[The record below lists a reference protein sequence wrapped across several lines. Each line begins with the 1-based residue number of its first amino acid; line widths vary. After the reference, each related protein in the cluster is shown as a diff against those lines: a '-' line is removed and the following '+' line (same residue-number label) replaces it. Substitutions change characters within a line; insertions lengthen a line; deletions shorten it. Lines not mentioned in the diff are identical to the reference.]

1 MSISSISLFCGSCNN
16 AKPEYKAAAADFG
29 RICALKGITLYFGGA
44 SIGLMVEAS
53 RAALAS
59 GGCVVGIVPEIFSN
73 SSVID
78 TTLEE
83 LITVPSMSE
92 RKQLL
97 EKSADAFVVLP
108 GGYGTMDE
116 LFEMLTDAQIGQ
128 HFKPIAILNV
138 NNYYEH
144 LIKQVDRFVEEG
156 FLRPFHRGLLLVADN
171 LDDLFYQ
178 LENFKSPNDNE
189 WLRIIRKN

>member
-1 MSISSISLFCGSCNN
+1 MSINSISLYCGSCNN

-29 RICALKGITLYFGGA
+29 RICAQKGITIYFGGA
-44 SIGLMVEAS
+44 SIGLMAEAS
-53 RAALAS
+53 RAARAL
-59 GGCVVGIVPEIFSN
+59 GGRVIGIAPELFSN
-73 SSVID
+73 STVID

-83 LITVPSMSE
+83 LIIVPTMSE

-108 GGYGTMDE
+108 GGYGTLDE

-128 HFKPIAILNV
+128 HFKPVAILNV

-144 LIKQVDRFVEEG
+144 LIKQIDRFQEEG

-171 LDDLFYQ
+171 MEDMFYQ
-178 LENFKSPNDNE
+178 LEHFQSPNDNE
-189 WLRIIRKN
+189 WLKIIRR